1 MRKINLKYCKDNY
14 KKEVTVRISDIPEI
28 AKLSA
33 QENMWIK
40 LDGYMRGKFDN

>member
-1 MRKINLKYCKDNY
+1 VYQSGRRMR
-14 KKEVTVRISDIPEI
+14 S
-28 AKLSA
+28 